1 MTTTCAAITTSD
13 IILLP
18 CSGPCNVGQLAHL
31 AAVALTGRGFGRLYS
46 LAGIAAGVQPFI
58 DAARDARQRVAV
70 DGCGTACS
78 RRILEN
84 SGIECGNHL
93 VITDLGI
100 DRDDNL
106 QPDRGDLELVIDA
119 IQACC
124 AEAKPI
130 VRLGGCMCGI

>member
-1 MTTTCAAITTSD
+1 MTTMCTAITASD

-18 CSGPCNVGQLAHL
+18 CSGPCNVGQLSHL
-31 AAVALTGRGFGRLYS
+31 AAVGLTGRGFGRMHS
-46 LAGIAAGVQPFI
+46 LAGIAAGVQPFLA
-58 DAARDARQRVAV
+58 AARAARQRVAI
-70 DGCGTACS
+70 DGCLTACS
-78 RRILEN
+78 RRLLEN
-84 SGIECGNHL
+84 IGIVCDSHL

-106 QPDRGDLELVIDA
+106 QADRDNLELVIDA